1 MLYWYWCFGVTMY
14 QTRLRRQCVYL
25 PLLQCI
31 ASAFHRSTALDTR
44 SRDVFHPLRSFA
56 VLHQSRRVR
65 SAALLPWQLF
75 LSRRGHWRV
84 KKTDFL
90 KADKVN
96 IAPSSV
102 VTVCPF
108 SNVHIS
114 CSPLSKVLR
123 RAPPSSCLFMRL
135 NGVTRLQFAF
145 HIIRQGNNTHSTG
158 YIAPFRVLRSKA
170 SKYAGVYKKICSV
183 IFRET
188 TTKCL

>member
-1 MLYWYWCFGVTMY
+1 MYWYWRFGVTMY
-14 QTRLRRQCVYL
+14 QTRLRRHCVYL

-56 VLHQSRRVR
+56 VLHQSRRVQ
-65 SAALLPWQLF
+65 STALLPWQLF

-84 KKTDFL
+84 KRTEFL
-90 KADKVN
+90 KATKVN
-96 IAPSSV
+96 IVPSLV
-102 VTVCPF
+102 VTGCPF

-135 NGVTRLQFAF
+135 NGVTRPVCFPYSQTGQQHTFNRLYCSPLVFWEIKPQKMLRF
-145 HIIRQGNNTHSTG
+145 IIR
-158 YIAPFRVLRSKA
+158 FV
-170 SKYAGVYKKICSV
+170 V
-183 IFRET
+183 
-188 TTKCL
+188 